1 MDRGIE
7 QGTEE
12 INMSEPVNI
21 SRTISS
27 LDVSA
32 RRVMA
37 LSFMPEK
44 LDVERQ
50 IILEAVCVMPLS
62 VFLLKIV
69 KIKEG

>member
-1 MDRGIE
+1 MIE
-7 QGTEE
+7 G
-12 INMSEPVNI
+12 VI
-21 SRTISS
+21 SVICY
-27 LDVSA
+27 VSA

-69 KIKEG
+69 KIKGVSF